1 MSGSARR
8 GSENGSAGERRSG
21 GVVREIRMMMYH
33 HRTKCSVRSTLVC
46 ELNVHN
52 TLLICVPKCVPKS
65 PNLHRFAKTY
75 TDFGTVTPSLDTT
88 LKACLHTHHWTYVSI
103 DAQQH
108 GVSHVGHA
116 LQGLQDFPAD
126 GKADAG
132 ECDSNDTV

>member
-1 MSGSARR
+1 MCAKMC
-8 GSENGSAGERRSG
+8 AKIAKLTQ
-21 GVVREIRMMMYH
+21 IRQ
-33 HRTKCSVRSTLVC
+33 
-46 ELNVHN
+46 
-52 TLLICVPKCVPKS
+52 
-65 PNLHRFAKTY
+65 TY
-75 TDFGTVTPSLDTT
+75 TDFGTVTPSLDMLHTT